1 MHRLSWAFV
10 FRDCP
15 KGSFSRIYIVI
26 LFSALLKD
34 KTGNWDASFYLTGVM
49 LLIPALLILIEP
61 LVIRCEKKME
71 SEEDEV
77 DAVPLRR
84 QSSKTMPKPSQKD
97 TDSLLDEDDIQFT
110 SRRIS
115 QIYKPY
121 RDDNSQ
127 RGSQKRT
134 SAPLATEDDV

>member
-1 MHRLSWAFV
+1 MRRLSWAFV
-10 FRDCP
+10 RNCS
-15 KGSFSRIYIVI
+15 KESFSRIYIII